1 MCVDG
6 QLYNTSYQMWGSHFH
21 PFTMIRKDWEWCQTL
36 SAYITDMVRFSH
48 NMLQQCILSG
58 TYIFKRPYVHENM
71 HRLRTLTVVWEQ
83 MFNRVIWTFTLQPEN
98 LYYICRPS
106 KWQMHWLHVGQ
117 LFFILPWKLEVVS
130 QPVQGMYQ
138 WKCSWWFGSKI
149 RNNSVD
155 RNGHIPRSLVHS
167 VWLQQVPPDRY
178 EHLWWKPFELD
189 ERCAKHAS

>member
-1 MCVDG
+1 MIFCVLMANCITHHTKCEDP
-6 QLYNTSYQMWGSHFH
+6 TS
-21 PFTMIRKDWEWCQTL
+21 
-36 SAYITDMVRFSH
+36 
-48 NMLQQCILSG
+48 ILSPPNVR
-58 TYIFKRPYVHENM
+58 IPLPSLHHDPE
-71 HRLRTLTVVWEQ
+71 RLGMVPDIVGIYYRHGRFLSQHATAVY
-83 MFNRVIWTFTLQPEN
+83 RVIWTFTLQPEN

-130 QPVQGMYQ
+130 QPVQGMYH
-138 WKCSWWFGSKI
+138 WKYSWWFGSKI
-149 RNNSVD
+149 RNNRVD

-189 ERCAKHAS
+189 ERCA